1 MRVAE
6 RSQWV
11 RARLRSSL
19 RRGLWWVWP
28 SYPTSWSAVPARLR
42 PAVAQIG
49 RLTAAAVM
57 AYLVANAVTPGILDL
72 TAPLTALLVVQAST
86 VGTLQM
92 GLVRVGAVLTGV
104 LVAVGLAS
112 TIGLSWWSLAL
123 VIAASLVLARML
135 RLGEQSLET
144 PISAMLIL
152 AVSAPEM
159 AAEGRVLN
167 TLIGTAIGIGFSVLV
182 PVSIPSARATS
193 AVRRVAHAQAAL
205 LDEVALTLADRAPHA
220 EEVQAWTEWLED
232 IEHDVDAAERAVQ
245 AVEESRRLNARA
257 LAAAKIHPGLR
268 AALDRLDR
276 CLTAERALVVVIGRE
291 SPDDAPADTAAA
303 PELRRAFAVV
313 LDDVAD
319 AVRSSGDLVSAQFG
333 GASVDRVDDLRAR
346 TTEAVQE
353 TRAVLTE
360 LVLLD
365 VDPRRQT
372 SLWMLQGS
380 VLAAV
385 EQILLQ
391 LDPVPHQRPVEP
403 ALLPPVTAGW
413 LGRARLPERTETNR
427 TGRRRGRRA
436 RWTLGPIWRRPP
448 GRRDPP
454 G

>member
-1 MRVAE
+1 M
-6 RSQWV
+6 
-11 RARLRSSL
+11 
-19 RRGLWWVWP
+19 
-28 SYPTSWSAVPARLR
+28 PARLR
-42 PAVAQIG
+42 PATAQIG
-49 RLTAAAVM
+49 RLTIAAVV
-57 AYLVANAVTPGILDL
+57 AYLVADLVRPGILDL

-123 VIAASLVLARML
+123 VITASLVLARVL
-135 RLGEQSLET
+135 RLGDQSLET

-167 TLIGTAIGIGFSVLV
+167 TLIGTVIGIGFSVLV

-205 LDEVALTLADRAPHA
+205 LDEVALTLADRSPHP
-220 EEVQAWTEWLED
+220 EEVGAWIEWIED
-232 IEHDVDAAERAVQ
+232 IDHDVDAAAGAVQ
-245 AVEESRRLNARA
+245 ALEDSRRLNARA

-268 AALDRLDR
+268 AALDRFDR
-276 CLTAERALVVVIGRE
+276 CLAAERALVVVIGRE
-291 SPDDAPADTAAA
+291 SSDDGSTDTPADT
-303 PELRRAFAVV
+303 ELRRAFAVV

-319 AVRSSGDLVSAQFG
+319 AVRGSGDLVSAQFG
-333 GASVDRVDDLRAR
+333 GASVDRVDEMVAR
-346 TTEAVQE
+346 TADAVRE

-360 LVLLD
+360 LLLLD

-372 SLWMLQGS
+372 PLWMLQGS

-391 LDPVPHQRPVEP
+391 LDPVPADPRQLDP
-403 ALLPPVTAGW
+403 AFLQPITAAW
-413 LGRARLPERTETNR
+413 LTRYRASEGDDAS
-427 TGRRRGRRA
+427 GRRRGRRG
-436 RWTLGPIWRRPP
+436 WWGLGRVWPRPP
-448 GRRDPP
+448 APPRDPP